1 LVARPTERK
10 FIFKQLFRLSII
22 FTKTVWVMEIIFD
35 LDDIEQAAKEF
46 VEYSSAYRVFAFTG
60 ELGAGKTTFI
70 NAVCKQLGVKE
81 TVTSPTYAIIQEY
94 HFEKK
99 SIIYH
104 IDMYRIK
111 NVEEAIEAGVEDCLL
126 SDKLCMVEWPERA
139 ILLFPPE
146 TVYASLQAISAN
158 MRKLIVQFPQ

>member
-1 LVARPTERK
+1 
-10 FIFKQLFRLSII
+10 
-22 FTKTVWVMEIIFD
+22 MEIIFN
-35 LDDIEQAAKEF
+35 LNDIENAAKEF
-46 VEYSSAYRVFAFTG
+46 VECTGAYKVFAFKG

-70 NAVCKQLGVKE
+70 NAICKQLGVKE

-104 IDMYRIK
+104 IDMYRIR
-111 NVEEAIEAGVEDCLL
+111 NTEEAIEAGVEDCLL
-126 SDKLCMVEWPERA
+126 SGRICMVEWPERA

-146 TVYASLQAISAN
+146 TVYTSLQTLSAN
-158 MRKLIVQFPQ
+158 GRKLIAQLP

>member
-1 LVARPTERK
+1 
-10 FIFKQLFRLSII
+10 
-22 FTKTVWVMEIIFD
+22 MEIIFN
-35 LDDIEQAAKEF
+35 LDDIDNAAKEF
-46 VEYSSAYRVFAFTG
+46 IECSSEYKVFAFAG

-70 NAVCKQLGVKE
+70 NAVCKQFGVKE

-94 HFEKK
+94 YFEKK

-111 NVEEAIEAGVEDCLL
+111 NIEEAIEAGVEDCLL
-126 SDKLCMVEWPERA
+126 SDKLCMVEWPEKA

-146 TVYASLQAISAN
+146 TVYASLQTLSAAA
-158 MRKLIVQFPQ
+158 RKLIVQLPQ